1 MNTGPSNN
9 QASNVLNGAIR
20 HARRL
25 LIFVV
30 GSTLL
35 LLGVVMLVTP
45 GPGWPF
51 IFGGLSVLGVE
62 FVWARRLLRKAKRT
76 ANEAR
81 RKILGTDR
89 SFTGG
94 EPPAERQL

>member
-1 MNTGPSNN
+1 MRPANHQPQT
-9 QASNVLNGAIR
+9 VLNEALR

-45 GPGWPF
+45 GPGWLF
-51 IFGGLSVLGVE
+51 IFGGLSVLGIE
-62 FVWARRLLRKAKRT
+62 FVWARRLLRKAKTT
-76 ANEAR
+76 ANNAR
-81 RKILGTDR
+81 RKLLGSNHSDR
-89 SFTGG
+89 G
-94 EPPAERQL
+94 

>member
-1 MNTGPSNN
+1 
-9 QASNVLNGAIR
+9 
-20 HARRL
+20 
-25 LIFVV
+25 
-30 GSTLL
+30 
-35 LLGVVMLVTP
+35 VTP
-45 GPGWPF
+45 GPGWLF

-89 SFTGG
+89 SSTG
-94 EPPAERQL
+94 